1 MRSRS
6 PVEPRIPPLPSPP
19 SWSRA
24 LTPFELFNIATRIT
38 TANAV
43 MTPAVFKN
51 LVLVIAGFL
60 NLFHELT
67 EIGPVTADDVRLL
80 RAW

>member
-1 MRSRS
+1 
-6 PVEPRIPPLPSPP
+6 
-19 SWSRA
+19 
-24 LTPFELFNIATRIT
+24 LFNIATRIT